1 MSTFLFYLVNHLQYL
16 GIFLGA
22 FIEGPATGLLAG
34 FLSKTHYLN
43 FILAFSTHVLGDFL
57 ADSAYYFIGYS
68 NGEKSLPR
76 IARLLKFFK
85 FSPDEAERA
94 KQNFLRHPRKIIIAG
109 KLTHVLGLPVL
120 IGAGLVRYPWPKF
133 LLFNFLATL
142 IKSAA
147 LLSMGYYLADRWQK
161 AESLFSY
168 ISLVGAA
175 LLVLLPFYLLGRHF
189 KNEGKS

>member
-1 MSTFLFYLVNHLQYL
+1 MSTLLLYLANHLKYL

-34 FLSKTHYLN
+34 FLSETHYLN
-43 FILAFSTHVLGDFL
+43 FILAFLTHVFGDFL

-68 NGEKSLPR
+68 KGGKSLPR

-85 FSPDEAERA
+85 FSLAEVEHA
-94 KQNFLRHPRKIIIAG
+94 KQNFLNHPRKIIIVG

-147 LLSMGYYLADRWQK
+147 LLSIGFYLADRWQR
-161 AESLFSY
+161 AESIFSY
-168 ISLVGAA
+168 ISLVGIA
-175 LLVLLPFYLLGRHF
+175 LLVLLPFYLLGRYF
-189 KNEGKS
+189 KNKGES

>member
-1 MSTFLFYLVNHLQYL
+1 MSTFLFYLANHLKYL

-34 FLSKTHYLN
+34 FLSKAHYLN
-43 FILAFSTHVLGDFL
+43 FVLAFSTHVLGDFL

-68 NGEKSLPR
+68 NGGKALPR
-76 IARLLKFFK
+76 MVRWLKLFK

-94 KQNFLRHPRKIIIAG
+94 KQNFLSHPRKIIIVG

-133 LLFNFLATL
+133 LLFNFMATL
-142 IKSAA
+142 VKSAV
-147 LLSMGYYLADRWQK
+147 LIGIGYYLADRWQK
-161 AESLFSY
+161 AESIFSY
-168 ISLVGAA
+168 IGLLGVA
-175 LLVLLPFYLLGRHF
+175 LLVLLPFYLLGRYF
-189 KNEGKS
+189 KNKGKS